1 MSTQWSQPAESVVR
15 LILVRHAAHL
25 DLGRRLTGRAP
36 GVSLSEAG
44 RRQADALG
52 RSLASEGLAE
62 VQTSPRERAR
72 ETAAAIAEAT
82 GAAVAIAAPLDE
94 IDFGEWTGARFADLD
109 GTPAWDE
116 WNARRATAR
125 APGGESMAEAT
136 SRIADH
142 VARIAVER
150 AGACLA
156 LVTHSDMIRGLVAHA
171 LGLSLDNLLRFE
183 IGPGSLTR
191 VEAAGWGARVI
202 SLNEQPCEPVS
213 P

>member
-1 MSTQWSQPAESVVR
+1 MRTQWNQPADSVVR

-36 GVSLSEAG
+36 GVRLSELG
-44 RRQADALG
+44 RRQAEALG
-52 RSLASEGLAE
+52 RALASEGLAE
-62 VQTSPRERAR
+62 IQSSPRDRAR
-72 ETAAAIAEAT
+72 ETAAAIAQAT
-82 GAAVAIAAPLDE
+82 GAEIALADPLDE
-94 IDFGEWTGARFADLD
+94 IDFGDWTGASFDALD
-109 GTPAWDE
+109 GTPAWDD

-125 APGGESMAEAT
+125 TPGGESMAEAT

-142 VARIAVER
+142 VARLAVER

-156 LVTHSDMIRGLVAHA
+156 LVTHSDMIRGLIAHT

-183 IGPGSLTR
+183 IGPGSMTR

-202 SLNEQPCEPVS
+202 SLNEQPCTPVS